1 MTARID
7 FDTVNP
13 DLVVFNRVLTPPQQA
28 PGNNRQER
36 PLIRFQDLTT
46 IHPCKRLVLE
56 TGADNISMRIFDL
69 VAPIGKGQRGLI
81 VAPPRTGKTVL
92 LQQIARSLLR
102 NHPECRLFILL
113 IDERPEEVTDM
124 RVQVEAAGAEVLS
137 STFDK
142 EPAAHMK
149 LAESLLQRAKEL
161 VEAGQDAV
169 ILLDSLTRLARAC
182 NCLAPAGGRVM
193 TGGISAGAL
202 DWPKRFFGAARQ
214 VEEGGSLTILASAL
228 IDTGSRM
235 DEVIFEEFKGTGNLE
250 LHLDRRVAERRLWP
264 ALDIN
269 SSGTRREELLLPP
282 EDLPRIWTLR
292 KVLSELRPAEAVEL
306 LTSRLKRTA
315 SNAEFLKK
323 VASVK

>member
-1 MTARID
+1 MTVRTDCEA
-7 FDTVNP
+7 VNP
-13 DLVVFNRVLTPPQQA
+13 DLVVFDHASSGQARLGNR
-28 PGNNRQER
+28 RQDG
-36 PLIRFQDLTT
+36 PVIRFQDLTT
-46 IHPCKRLVLE
+46 IHPCKRIVLE
-56 TGADNISMRIFDL
+56 TCPDDIAMRILDL
-69 VAPIGKGQRGLI
+69 VTPIGKGQRGLI

-92 LQQIARSLLR
+92 LQQIARSILH
-102 NHPECRLFILL
+102 NHPECQLFVLL

-124 RVQVEAAGAEVLS
+124 RAKVEGAGAEVLS

-142 EPAAHMK
+142 ESAAHFK
-149 LAESLLQRAKEL
+149 LAESLLHRAKRL
-161 VEAGQDAV
+161 VEAGQDVV

-182 NCLAPAGGRVM
+182 NCLAPAGAKTM
-193 TGGISAGAL
+193 TGGIAAGAL

-214 VEEGGSLTILASAL
+214 TEEGGSLTILATAL

-235 DEVIFEEFKGTGNLE
+235 DEVIFEEFKGTGNME
-250 LHLDRRVAERRLWP
+250 LHLDRQLAERRVWP

-269 SSGTRREELLLPP
+269 RSGTRREELLLLP
-282 EDLPRIWTLR
+282 EVLARVWLLR

-323 VASVK
+323 LTSLK